1 VRIEA
6 VTVCVDYSDYLAE
19 TAAQN
24 RGLLDRWIIVT
35 SRTDEATVDVCHRLN
50 LECIRTDDFVMNGS
64 TFNKGRGI
72 DRGLALLGHDDW
84 LLHLDADIALPTDFR
99 ESLLDAD
106 LDTECLY
113 GADRHMLSSWEDW
126 QAWKK
131 AGSTRSYHCYQQLTK
146 WPVGARWT
154 DIRYGYVP
162 IGYFQLWHESA
173 DTRKGVRLR
182 RYPEWHSNAAR
193 ADVKFALQWDRR
205 RRQVLPE
212 VIVAHLES
220 GVSPMG
226 ANWNGRK
233 SPRFA
238 AKAPQTA
245 SKKNSPKGELQAAE
259 QQPHP
264 ATRGPGP
271 PYPWPG
277 PWWPH
282 PWSPIPWPG
291 PWPCPCPGPPQPPY
305 NA

>member
-6 VTVCVDYSDYLAE
+6 VTVCVDYADFLAE

-35 SRTDEATVDVCHRLN
+35 SRTDEATVDLCHRLN
-50 LECIRTDDFVMNGS
+50 LECIRTDNFFRDGAE
-64 TFNKGRGI
+64 FNKGRAV
-72 DRGLALLGHDDW
+72 DRGLAMLGHDDW

-106 LDTECLY
+106 LDSECLY
-113 GADRHMLSSWEDW
+113 GADRHMLMGWDEW
-126 QAWKK
+126 QKWKQ
-131 AGSTRSYHCYQQLTK
+131 AGSTRAYHCYQKTAQ

-162 IGYFQLWHESA
+162 IGYFQLWNESA

-205 RRQVLPE
+205 RRQILPE

-220 GVSPMG
+220 RPGPMG

-233 SPRFA
+233 SPKFA
-238 AKAPQTA
+238 ANAPQTQSSQQSA
-245 SKKNSPKGELQAAE
+245 VSHQELLNADKLIADSSR
-259 QQPHP
+259 
-264 ATRGPGP
+264 AGP

-277 PWWPH
+277 LFSDPW
-282 PWSPIPWPG
+282 
-291 PWPCPCPGPPQPPY
+291 Y
-305 NA
+305 